1 MRIIGPALITVL
13 AVCFAVSGAFAR
25 ESKTSTRAKTSDSSA
40 SKKKKSSAS
49 ARSGKKSAKARATAK
64 RSSRGENF
72 AGFLDV
78 PPEELPVPEDEEAPT
93 P

>member
-1 MRIIGPALITVL
+1 MRIIRPALITVL

-40 SKKKKSSAS
+40 SKKKKSAS
-49 ARSGKKSAKARATAK
+49 ARSGKKSAKARATVK

-72 AGFLDV
+72 EGFLDV
-78 PPEELPVPEDEEAPT
+78 PPEELPVPEDEESQT